1 MLGERGTVNIY
12 CPAFKLETVE
22 THPMELGKCIAC
34 GGRLRDILP
43 HGPYIEYE
51 ICCIDCGYVDEAV
64 IIFNLSREQIE
75 RISGD
80 LEKIGEN
87 IKILGSKPFNREDLL
102 DILKESYTE
111 HIEKILDNIRIKLT
125 TCVDCGRIIEYK
137 TKKTRRCPE
146 CQAKYRREYIK
157 KYMKDYRSKK
167 KP

>member
-1 MLGERGTVNIY
+1 M
-12 CPAFKLETVE
+12 VE
-22 THPMELGKCIAC
+22 VRRMDRGKCTAC

-51 ICCIDCGYVDEAV
+51 ICCVDCGYVDEAV
-64 IIFNLSREQIE
+64 IVFNLSKEEIE
-75 RISGD
+75 RITED
-80 LEKIGEN
+80 LEKIGDN
-87 IKILGSKPFNREDLL
+87 IRIIGSKPLNKEDLL
-102 DILKESYTE
+102 NILKERYTE
-111 HIEKILDNIRIKLT
+111 HIEKILGNIRIKLT

-146 CQAKYRREYIK
+146 CQAKHRREYIK